1 LFHSSFGRVAKP
13 FAANLAAVDPLRR
26 KRCLNSQA
34 KQLVKSASAVLMQ
47 QDEGVHMSGSEM
59 TKQQPTVLDFQR
71 GHWERTFASRP
82 SMFGDEPSYPAQV
95 GATLFKAENKL
106 RILEIGGGQ
115 GRDSL
120 FYAHSGFNV
129 TVLDYSEAGLREI
142 QAKAEAIG
150 VADRIRTL
158 VHDVRTPLPLE
169 AASFDAVYSHML
181 YCMALTSA
189 ELVALS
195 AEICRVLV
203 PGGLNVFTVRTTQD
217 AHYGTGIHR
226 GEDMY
231 EVGGFIVHFFDRA
244 KVEEVSRGFEIV
256 SIQDFEEGGL
266 PRRLFLV
273 AVRRPK

>member
-1 LFHSSFGRVAKP
+1 
-13 FAANLAAVDPLRR
+13 
-26 KRCLNSQA
+26 
-34 KQLVKSASAVLMQ
+34 
-47 QDEGVHMSGSEM
+47 MSGSET
-59 TKQQPTVLDFQR
+59 TKRQPTVLDSQR

-82 SMFGDEPSYPAQV
+82 SMFGGEPSYPAQV
-95 GATLFKAENKL
+95 AAVLFKAEDKP
-106 RILEIGGGQ
+106 RVLELGAGQ

-120 FYAHSGFNV
+120 FYAHSGFDV
-129 TVLDYSEAGLREI
+129 TVLDYCEAGLREI

-158 VHDVRTPLPLE
+158 VHDVRAPFPLE

-181 YCMALTSA
+181 FCMALTSA

-195 AEICRVLV
+195 AEIWRVLV
-203 PGGLNVFTVRTTQD
+203 PGGLNLFTVRTRQD

-226 GEDMY
+226 GEDLY

-244 KVEEVSRGFEIV
+244 KVEAVSKGFDIV
-256 SIQDFEEGGL
+256 SVQEFEEGGL

-273 AVRRPK
+273 TVRKPK